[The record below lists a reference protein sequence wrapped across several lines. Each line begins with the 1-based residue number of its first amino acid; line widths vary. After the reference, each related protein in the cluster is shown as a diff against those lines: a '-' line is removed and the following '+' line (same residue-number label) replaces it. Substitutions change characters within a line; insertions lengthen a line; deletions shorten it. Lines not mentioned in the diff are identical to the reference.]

1 MLLPKVVGYKLTGEL
16 SPQAT
21 ATDLVLAITKNLRAH
36 GFVACCCCSRSS
48 CCCCC
53 SRCSFCCWWRS

>member
-36 GFVACCCCSRSS
+36 GFVACCSS
-48 CCCCC
+48 
-53 SRCSFCCWWRS
+53 SSFCCWRS